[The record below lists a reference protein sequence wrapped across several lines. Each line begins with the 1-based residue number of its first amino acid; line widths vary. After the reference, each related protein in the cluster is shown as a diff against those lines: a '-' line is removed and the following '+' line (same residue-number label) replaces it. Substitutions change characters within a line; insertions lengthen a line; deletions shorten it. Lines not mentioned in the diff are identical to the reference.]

1 MVNNEAKT
9 TLRVSD
15 LFSMVPALTG
25 KLELVYE
32 GEQEGA
38 VNVAKHLIGLAIK
51 KTFSEHFPDS
61 RSRVREAKKD
71 VYETVLKWFR
81 SEEHTSELQSRGHLV
96 CRLLLEKKN
105 KR

>member
-1 MVNNEAKT
+1 MTITAREKAISSAERRAMVNNEAKT

-32 GEQEGA
+32 SEQEGA

-51 KTFSEHFPDS
+51 KTFNEYFPDS

-71 VYETVLKWFR
+71 VYETVFKWFNDGYIVDL
-81 SEEHTSELQSRGHLV
+81 S
-96 CRLLLEKKN
+96 
-105 KR
+105 

>member
-51 KTFSEHFPDS
+51 KTFSEYFHDS

-71 VYETVLKWFR
+71 IYENVLKWIKDVNIAKLP
-81 SEEHTSELQSRGHLV
+81 EELTDEK
-96 CRLLLEKKN
+96 EKKEHN
-105 KR
+105 LKKY